1 MENKTINYNDNV
13 SLLRVENLTQNFKQ
27 KGGVFSAVSR
37 VSFDI
42 GRGEAFGLVGESGSG
57 KTTTGRAIMGINKI
71 SGGEIIFNKESIAV
85 REGVAYRSSELK
97 KIKAARKGIQMVFQD
112 PLSSLN
118 PRMTAKEI
126 IAEGLV
132 VNRIRDKEFINSKVF
147 EIMELVGLSRDCS
160 DRYPHEFSGG
170 QRQRIGIARAVIMR
184 PELIIA
190 DEPVSAL
197 DVSVQAQII
206 NLLSDL
212 RDELGLAVMFI
223 AHDLSVVKHFCSR
236 IGVMYYG
243 RLVEM
248 AETSMLFENPHH
260 PYTKALLSAIPVP
273 NPKIERNKQRI
284 VYKKEEF
291 LPKSEVM
298 QEVSTNHYVLPF

>member
-1 MENKTINYNDNV
+1 MSENNYNEP
-13 SLLRVENLTQNFKQ
+13 LLRVKNLTQNFKV
-27 KGGVFSAVSR
+27 KGGIFSAVNN

-71 SGGEIIFNKESIAV
+71 SGGEIIFGSEDISV
-85 REGVAYRSSELK
+85 REGVRYRGYDLK
-97 KIKAARKGIQMVFQD
+97 KMGDKRRGVQMVFQD

-118 PRMTAKEI
+118 PRMTVREI
-126 IAEGLV
+126 IAEGL
-132 VNRIRDKEFINSKVF
+132 IISGERDKNFISEKVF
-147 EIMELVGLSRDCS
+147 EIMKLVGLSADFS

-212 RDELGLAVMFI
+212 REELGLAVMFI
-223 AHDLSVVKHFCSR
+223 AHDLSVVKHFCTR
-236 IGVMYYG
+236 IGVMYLG
-243 RLVEM
+243 RLVELASS
-248 AETSMLFENPHH
+248 AELFENPIH
-260 PYTKALLSAIPVP
+260 PYTKALLSAIPIP
-273 NPKIERNKQRI
+273 NPKIERNKKRI
-284 VYKKEEF
+284 VYNKEDF
-291 LPKSEVM
+291 SPKNEEMKEVHPD
-298 QEVSTNHYVLPF
+298 HYVLPF

>member
-1 MENKTINYNDNV
+1 MENKVIENSGNGT
-13 SLLRVENLTQNFKQ
+13 LLRVKNLTQNFKHR
-27 KGGVFSAVSR
+27 GGVFSAVSR

-42 GRGEAFGLVGESGSG
+42 GRAEAFGLVGESGSG
-57 KTTTGRAIMGINKI
+57 KTTTGRSIMGINKI
-71 SGGEIIFNKESIAV
+71 SSGDIIFNGESVAV
-85 REGVAYRSSELK
+85 REGVAYRNSEIK
-97 KIKAARKGIQMVFQD
+97 KIKARRKGIQMVFQD

-118 PRMTAKEI
+118 PRMTVKEI
-126 IAEGLV
+126 IAEGLII
-132 VNRIRDKEFINSKVF
+132 NGIRDKEYINSKVY
-147 EIMELVGLSRDCS
+147 EIMELVGLPRDFS

-212 RDELGLAVMFI
+212 RDDLGLAVMFI
-223 AHDLSVVKHFCSR
+223 AHDLSVVKHFCTR
-236 IGVMYYG
+236 IGVMYFG
-243 RLVEM
+243 RLVEL
-248 AETSMLFENPHH
+248 AETAALFENPCH
-260 PYTKALLSAIPVP
+260 PYTKALLSAIPIP

-284 VYKKEEF
+284 IYKKEEF
-291 LPKSEVM
+291 MPKDEEM
-298 QEVSTNHYVLPF
+298 QEVEPNHYVLPF

>member
-1 MENKTINYNDNV
+1 MSDNGGYGEM
-13 SLLRVENLTQNFKQ
+13 LLSVRNLAQNFKAH
-27 KGGVFSAVSR
+27 GGGIFRAVDN

-57 KTTTGRAIMGINKI
+57 KTTTGRAIMGIGKI
-71 SGGEIIFNKESIAV
+71 SGGKIIFGGEEIAA
-85 REGVAYRSSELK
+85 REGVTYTKAEL
-97 KIKAARKGIQMVFQD
+97 RKMRDKRRGIQMVFQD

-118 PRMTAKEI
+118 PRMTVREI
-126 IAEGLV
+126 ISEGLIINGV
-132 VNRIRDKEFINSKVF
+132 RDRERLSEKVY
-147 EIMELVGLSRDCS
+147 EIMDLVGLLRDCA

-206 NLLSDL
+206 NLLGDL
-212 RDELGLAVMFI
+212 KAELGLALMFI
-223 AHDLSVVKHFCSR
+223 AHDLSVVKHFCDR
-236 IGVMYYG
+236 IGVMYLG
-243 RLVEM
+243 RMVEL
-248 AETSMLFENPHH
+248 ASSEELFENPLH
-260 PYTKALLSAIPVP
+260 PYTRALLSAIPLP

-284 VYKKEEF
+284 IYNKEEF
-291 LPKSEVM
+291 SSKYEKM
-298 QEVSTNHYVLPF
+298 QEISNGHFVLPF